1 MRTLTQITVIAVLFA
16 IVALTGIRYG
26 RKTAKK
32 PVELIVVW
40 DTTEVVTHDTIVRY
54 RPIYRYSETVRHDTI
69 RFTTIEHDTVTVD
82 VPIER
87 RVYEEDSL
95 YRAVVTGFRPS
106 LESLTI
112 WPKTTT
118 ITITKTVPVPDR
130 RKWGIGLQAGY
141 GAGKNGLTPYVGV
154 GVGYDLLSW

>member
-16 IVALTGIRYG
+16 IVAFGGVRYG
-26 RKTAKK
+26 RKTAKN

-40 DTTEVVTHDTIVRY
+40 DTTEVVTHDTIVRE
-54 RPIYRYSETVRHDTI
+54 RPIFVAKTVYDTI
-69 RFTTIEHDTVTVD
+69 RSYFTTIEHDTVEVE
-82 VPIER
+82 VPMER
-87 RVYEEDSL
+87 RVYQEDSL
-95 YRAVVTGFRPS
+95 YRAVVSGWRPS
-106 LESLTI
+106 LDSLTI

-118 ITITKTVPVPDR
+118 VTITKTVPVPDR
-130 RKWGIGLQAGY
+130 RRWGIGLQAGY